1 MTIQRVKN
9 RYAADQATRLS
20 DTPLDRELVIQG
32 SDNTLWRGDGVTPGG
47 VAVKAVPSSG
57 VQSVVAGTGV
67 TVNVTD
73 PRNPVVSVTSSSSG
87 TVTSVGFSAPS
98 VFTVTGVP
106 ITTAGTIT
114 LGLANEP
121 AMTVFAGPI
130 SGSAAAPS
138 FRALYD
144 SDIAVSLI
152 TDQSGVSLTD
162 QSNVALESNSYG
174 FSISWATVTGK
185 PTTLAGYG
193 ITDAVV
199 KMGDLPYHPPFTT
212 MTVPSAG
219 LNPYRTVTIT
229 NLAEGARIC
238 WSDGVNWRRISD
250 NSIAV

>member
-1 MTIQRVKN
+1 MTTQRIKN
-9 RYAADQATRLS
+9 RYADTPSARLS
-20 DTPLDRELVIQG
+20 DIPLDRELVIQG

-47 VAVKAVPSSG
+47 IAIT
-57 VQSVVAGTGV
+57 VAGAAT
-67 TVNVTD
+67 
-73 PRNPVVSVTSSSSG
+73 G
-87 TVTSVGFSAPS
+87 TVTSVNFSAPS
-98 VFTVTGVP
+98 IFTLAGNP

-130 SGSAAAPS
+130 SGTASAPS

-144 SDIAVSLI
+144 SDIAVSMI
-152 TDQSGVSLTD
+152 TDQSGVLLTD

-199 KMGDLPYHPPFTT
+199 KMGDLPYHPPFLTT
-212 MTVPSAG
+212 NVPAAAG
-219 LNPYRTVTIT
+219 NQYRTVTIT

-238 WSDGVNWRRISD
+238 WSDGVNWRRLSD